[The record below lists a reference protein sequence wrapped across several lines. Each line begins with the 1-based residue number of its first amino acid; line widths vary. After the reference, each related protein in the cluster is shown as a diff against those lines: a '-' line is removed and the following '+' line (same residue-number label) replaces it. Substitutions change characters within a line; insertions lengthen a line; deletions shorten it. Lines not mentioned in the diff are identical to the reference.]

1 MSTHNR
7 ERAMASMRY
16 LFYPIIP
23 SPTSHHC
30 PIVVK
35 LSRHRFIDS
44 NLDKVI
50 ITMYLQGPI
59 WIPRITH
66 TYEFSG
72 KFSGRG
78 SKNFSQILGTNK
90 HVWNPLPSPSR
101 LYLKKLFC
109 SFFPI
114 VVITRSP
121 CASSL
126 TRETA
131 QQKFLRG
138 RCKCEKFSMTTTPKM
153 TSTENI
159 IKYKSGKSGLG
170 KFIL

>member
-1 MSTHNR
+1 
-7 ERAMASMRY
+7 MASMRS
-16 LFYPIIP
+16 LFYPTIP

-30 PIVVK
+30 AIVVK
-35 LSRHRFIDS
+35 LSLHRSIDS

-50 ITMYLQGPI
+50 ITMYLQSPI

-72 KFSGRG
+72 KFFGRG
-78 SKNFSQILGTNK
+78 SKNSSQINMYGIHSPPPLGCIWK
-90 HVWNPLPSPSR
+90 M
-101 LYLKKLFC
+101 FC
-109 SFFPI
+109 SFFSI

-126 TRETA
+126 TWETA

-138 RCKCEKFSMTTTPKM
+138 RCKCEMFSMTTTPKM